1 MTTSTDRKQ
10 ETLDLNTAD
19 CGETFITTDAT
30 PVSPKIG
37 DTPKKDMP
45 NVAPILANVTGDE
58 HLWVSQQALSDD
70 EISELTELQNKSP
83 WLSLEE
89 VRELANLR
97 DLFPWMLEEGVSDE
111 PFTGLLSLWEGFGEI
126 DTHLSDI
133 NEEDLHSL
141 AELMAGMDISADQLS

>member
-1 MTTSTDRKQ
+1 MNKTNIR
-10 ETLDLNTAD
+10 ETLDLAPAV

-97 DLFPWMLEEGVSDE
+97 DLFPWMLEVGVSEE
-111 PFTGLLSLWEGFGEI
+111 PFTGLLSLGEGFGEI
-126 DTHLSDI
+126 DSRLSDI

>member
-30 PVSPKIG
+30 PVSPEIG
-37 DTPKKDMP
+37 DTPTKDMP
-45 NVAPILANVTGDE
+45 NVAPISDHVTGDE

-89 VRELANLR
+89 VRELASLR
-97 DLFPWMLEEGVSDE
+97 DLFPWMLEEVSEE
-111 PFTGLLSLWEGFGEI
+111 PFTGLLSLGEGFGEI
-126 DTHLSDI
+126 DSRLSDI